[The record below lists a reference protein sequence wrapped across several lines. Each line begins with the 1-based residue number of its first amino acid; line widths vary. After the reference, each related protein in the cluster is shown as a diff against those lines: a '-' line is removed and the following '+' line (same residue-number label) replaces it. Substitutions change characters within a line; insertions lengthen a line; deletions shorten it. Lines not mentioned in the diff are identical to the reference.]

1 MCHSPT
7 ASFGGRGGVSSQQ
20 LLIMLHTKCCEGN
33 QNAMELGKPGLQLGE
48 ENSNMS
54 VTGLYESRKAESKNY
69 FSQNC
74 VTKAL
79 GLLDETS
86 RRLV

>member
-1 MCHSPT
+1 
-7 ASFGGRGGVSSQQ
+7 
-20 LLIMLHTKCCEGN
+20 
-33 QNAMELGKPGLQLGE
+33 MELGKPGLQLGE

-54 VTGLYESRKAESKNY
+54 VTGLYKSRKAESKNY

-79 GLLDETS
+79 GLLDETG